1 MIMKYMNRL
10 WAFATV
16 VSLVLASAC
25 GSDDTP
31 DPTEDPIPGEEISG
45 SWFVE
50 EPGDVTG
57 PDDEPADQFAD
68 FSIIITATASQVTY
82 TTSENGE
89 PLVFPDGGTFAV
101 EEGDNFT
108 SGADVVRGPDN
119 VDTQITL
126 SEGGNL
132 LTMTFTIDTGIEEG
146 ENARVTEIEGEYT
159 FRLQKQQQQQ
169 Q

>member
-1 MIMKYMNRL
+1 MKYMNRL
-10 WAFATV
+10 WAFAAV
-16 VSLVLASAC
+16 VSLLLTSAC

-31 DPTEDPIPGEEISG
+31 DPTEDPIPGQEISG

-57 PDDEPADQFAD
+57 PAADQFAD
-68 FSIIITATASQVTY
+68 FSIIITATASQVNY
-82 TTSENGE
+82 TTSGNGE
-89 PLVFPDGGTFAV
+89 AMVFPDGGTFAV
-101 EEGDNFT
+101 EESDNFT

-119 VDTQITL
+119 VDTRITL
-126 SEGGNL
+126 SEGGNV
-132 LTMTFTIDTGIEEG
+132 LTMTFTIDTGIGDG
-146 ENARVTEIEGEYT
+146 ENARVTEIEGDYT